1 MKLQEIEIKKLAIK
15 EKTLPEYIKLDA
27 KNKPIFLKN
36 FLDFDLE
43 SEALD
48 NRVNDLSEQWGI
60 PKEFIILEKL
70 KSLEIEDSEDSE
82 DIMLEVYAENISKYS
97 VESPRQYRFTSKS
110 DILRSISDYNAMI
123 KATLDTLKK
132 DIDHYDKLTT
142 EISKDVVPVKISDFV
157 QDSKVIQ
164 IKAEF
169 IDYFEIFNSVSLD
182 NNLIAVKLNISINDK
197 NYYKVT
203 NNTKIIEKISSK
215 LLEPIVKKEPDYAT
229 IIIIYEKETEYYS
242 VTVEY
247 PKKDSEFM
255 FINIETSVNDNT
267 TVSVMKSKFKD
278 LKIIS
283 EKDKAISGDLIIKN
297 FNINNVIFLELLTNN
312 PYISNFFYIDE
323 SGKIYSRKDEDQIKS
338 VYMYYDPT
346 GSNTNPEIDKNII
359 TASLSEKN
367 SGKKI
372 INING
377 YKIEMFENYFNIR
390 IRNAPNLDEVLN
402 YRTQLSYLFGK
413 YKKDYETIKKEYE
426 KFIDNFKPESTTV
439 KKTAKL
445 TNIKMLEKNFPDIF
459 ITGYARA
466 LGNPEKQPI
475 IYDPENEEH
484 QNLEQFRFPIDSESE
499 ANIFVCGKNRHP
511 NLFLNKLANKDVYKY
526 LPVCNPEDTKK
537 TLEELLEERET
548 ETEKESKK
556 LDSKAVQQ
564 KAVWF
569 NKKGMIPKNIN
580 MILGDNFFRTGTVRD
595 ENNSFI
601 HAVLLAFDKNYIKSQ
616 DKKEY
621 VSDFRRNLASKP
633 SNTCSQELWDL
644 TENEINEKILDEDVV
659 FDSKL
664 FIAYLENYFNCR
676 IYIFSRLE
684 EPNTTFE
691 IPRYNIA
698 YLNNFKNKNIVLY
711 KSLGGEGDG
720 LKSPVYELIYDS
732 KNNKKVFKHSEEDQR
747 ETVNRLRFYFD
758 KVYNLSVLD
767 NSYKVSKFKSKI
779 TSQSIDIF
787 GKVRG
792 LNFGKLTM
800 LVSPISNSETGSP
813 SSEKFENN
821 ESTLEEAISF
831 IEENSLKITELD
843 TSKDN
848 KVIGI
853 LTNAFD
859 YSYIPVI
866 GSEISSSLD
875 NIPIS
880 TNRSI
885 IPKQE
890 ESILELTKNNKK
902 IADFMMQL
910 ALYSFSLQL
919 NNSKSSEK
927 NLDIL
932 NEYYSDQINTFIGST
947 IIDPNNDFLENIPRQ
962 FTLNSSF
969 FKDGKLIVDSEK
981 TKEKLKW
988 FLHYSV
994 NFNSK
999 IVLNYKDKK
1008 YLNNYYIY
1016 LKDFTQDKNEKIFI
1030 NTNSFKEWMESKIFE
1045 NKILDTPDPE
1055 NIYVQFFWNWR
1066 LKTITDNKV
1075 VLIQN
1080 VQDGDLKKALA
1091 VSKIYNREGYNA
1103 GYYLVDGVEA
1113 ERIEA
1118 ENYTEIYFTGNLL
1131 VISGDSNLFVFKY
1144 PSGKYASLLLV

>member
-15 EKTLPEYIKLDA
+15 EKTLPEYIKLDS
-27 KNKPIFLKN
+27 KNKPVFLKN
-36 FLDFDLE
+36 FLNFDFD
-43 SEALD
+43 SKDLD
-48 NRVNDLSEQWGI
+48 KIITDLSEQWSLQ
-60 PKEFIILEKL
+60 KEFIILEKL
-70 KSLEIEDSEDSE
+70 KSLDVEDD
-82 DIMLEVYAENISKYS
+82 DFLLEVYSENISKYS
-97 VESPRQYRFTSKS
+97 VEAPRQYRFTSKS
-110 DILRSISDYNAMI
+110 DILRSVSDYNAMI

-169 IDYFEIFNSVSLD
+169 IDYFEVFNSISID
-182 NNLIAVKLNISINDK
+182 NSVIAIKLSINDK

-203 NNTKIIEKISSK
+203 NNTKIIEKISSI
-215 LLEPIVKKEPDYAT
+215 LLESIIKKEPDYAN
-229 IIIIYEKETEYYS
+229 IIIIYEKDDEYYS
-242 VTVEY
+242 ITVEY

-267 TVSVMKSKFKD
+267 TVSIMKSKFKD

-283 EKDKAISGDLIIKN
+283 EKDKAISGDFIIKN

-312 PYISNFFYIDE
+312 PYISNFFYVDE

-338 VYMYYDPT
+338 VYMYYDTT

-359 TASLSEKN
+359 TSSLSEKN

-413 YKKDYETIKKEYE
+413 YKKEYDTIKKEYE

-475 IYDPENEEH
+475 IYDPDNEDH
-484 QNLEQFRFPIDSESE
+484 QNLEQFRFPIDSD
-499 ANIFVCGKNRHP
+499 NIFVCREGRHP

-526 LPVCNPEDTKK
+526 LPVCNPENTKK
-537 TLEELLEERET
+537 TLEELLEEREGDT
-548 ETEKESKK
+548 AKESTKI
-556 LDSKAVQQ
+556 DSKAVQQ

-580 MILGDNFFRTGTVRD
+580 MILGNHFFRTGTVRD

-644 TENEINEKILDEDVV
+644 TESEINEKILDEDVV

-720 LKSPVYELIYDS
+720 LKFPVYELIYDS

-747 ETVNRLRFYFD
+747 EIVNRLRFYFD
-758 KVYNLSVLD
+758 KVYSLSVLD
-767 NSYKVSKFKSKI
+767 NSYKISKFKSKI

-800 LVSPISNSETGSP
+800 LVSPISNSDP
-813 SSEKFENN
+813 SSEKFENT

-831 IEENSLKITELD
+831 IEENSLKIIELD

-848 KVIGI
+848 KVVGL

-859 YSYIPVI
+859 YSYIPVVS
-866 GSEISSSLD
+866 SEIPNSLE

-885 IPKQE
+885 IPKKE
-890 ESILELTKNNKK
+890 DSILERTKNNKK

-919 NNSKSSEK
+919 QDSKSSEK

-932 NEYYSDQINTFIGST
+932 NEYYSDQINIFITS
-947 IIDPNNDFLENIPRQ
+947 IIVNPNNNFLENIPRQ

-981 TKEKLKW
+981 TKERIRW
-988 FLHYSV
+988 FLHYSI

-1008 YLNNYYIY
+1008 YLNNYYMY
-1016 LKDFTQDKNEKIFI
+1016 LKDFSKNKDEKIFI

-1045 NKILDTPDPE
+1045 NKILDIPDPE

-1091 VSKIYNREGYNA
+1091 VSKIYREDGYNA
-1103 GYYLVDGVEA
+1103 GYFVDGVET
-1113 ERIEA
+1113 ES

-1131 VISGDSNLFVFKY
+1131 VISEPATDLFVFKY
-1144 PSGKYASLLLV
+1144 PSGKYSSLLLV

>member
-15 EKTLPEYIKLDA
+15 EKTLPEYIKLDS
-27 KNKPIFLKN
+27 KNKPVFLRN
-36 FLDFDLE
+36 FLNFDFD
-43 SEALD
+43 SKSLD
-48 NRVNDLSEQWGI
+48 KTVTDLSEQWGLQ
-60 PKEFIILEKL
+60 KEFIILEKL
-70 KSLEIEDSEDSE
+70 KTDIENID
-82 DIMLEVYAENISKYS
+82 DIMLEVYSENISKYS
-97 VESPRQYRFTSKS
+97 VEAPRQYRFMSKS
-110 DILRSISDYNAMI
+110 DILRSISDYDAMI

-169 IDYFEIFNSVSLD
+169 IDYFEVFNSISID
-182 NNLIAVKLNISINDK
+182 NSVIAIKLSINDK

-203 NNTKIIEKISSK
+203 NNTKIIEKISSI
-215 LLEPIVKKEPDYAT
+215 LLESIIKKEPDYAN
-229 IIIIYEKETEYYS
+229 IIIIYEKDDEYYS
-242 VTVEY
+242 ITVEY

-267 TVSVMKSKFKD
+267 TVSIMKSKFKD

-283 EKDKAISGDLIIKN
+283 EKDKTISGDLIIKN

-312 PYISNFFYIDE
+312 PYISNFFYVDE

-359 TASLSEKN
+359 TSSLSEKN

-413 YKKDYETIKKEYE
+413 YKKEYDTIKKEYE

-466 LGNPEKQPI
+466 LGNPEKQPM

-484 QNLEQFRFPIDSESE
+484 QNLDQFRFPIDSET
-499 ANIFVCGKNRHP
+499 NIFVCGEGRHP

-526 LPVCNPEDTKK
+526 LPVCNPENTKK
-537 TLEELLEERET
+537 TLEELLEEREGDT
-548 ETEKESKK
+548 VKESTKI
-556 LDSKAVQQ
+556 DSKAVQQ

-580 MILGDNFFRTGTVRD
+580 MILGNHFFRTGTVRD

-691 IPRYNIA
+691 TPRYNVA

-720 LKSPVYELIYDS
+720 LKFPVYELIYDS
-732 KNNKKVFKHSEEDQR
+732 NNNKKVFKHSEEDQR

-758 KVYNLSVLD
+758 KVYSLSVLD
-767 NSYKVSKFKSKI
+767 NSYKISKFKSKI

-800 LVSPISNSETGSP
+800 LVSPISNSEP
-813 SSEKFENN
+813 SSEKFENT

-831 IEENSLKITELD
+831 IEENSLKIIELD

-848 KVIGI
+848 KVVGL

-859 YSYIPVI
+859 YSYIPI
-866 GSEISSSLD
+866 ISSEIPDSLE

-885 IPKQE
+885 IPKKE
-890 ESILELTKNNKK
+890 DSILERTKNNKK

-919 NNSKSSEK
+919 QDSKSSEK

-932 NEYYSDQINTFIGST
+932 NEYYSDQINTFITS
-947 IIDPNNDFLENIPRQ
+947 IIVNPNNNFLENIPRQ

-981 TKEKLKW
+981 TKERIRW
-988 FLHYSV
+988 FLHYSI

-1008 YLNNYYIY
+1008 YLNNYYMY
-1016 LKDFTQDKNEKIFI
+1016 LKDFSKNKDEKIFI

-1045 NKILDTPDPE
+1045 NKILDIPDPE

-1091 VSKIYNREGYNA
+1091 VSKIYREDGYNA
-1103 GYYLVDGVEA
+1103 GYFVDGVET
-1113 ERIEA
+1113 ES

-1131 VISGDSNLFVFKY
+1131 VISEPATDLFVFKY
-1144 PSGKYASLLLV
+1144 PSGKYSSLLLV